1 MNSNGYRRLL
11 VWQRARDLAV
21 EVFRTTMTQPFNRE
35 WALKDQLRRAAV
47 SVPSNIAEGN
57 ERGSAKEMARFCY
70 YARGS
75 LAEISTQADIASAI
89 GVLDQVVAK
98 RWQDE
103 CSDLAR
109 MLMRLIAATLK
120 R

>member
-1 MNSNGYRRLL
+1 MDSNGFRRLL

-21 EVFRTTMTQPFNRE
+21 DIFRTTNAQRFNKE

-47 SVPSNIAEGN
+47 SVPSNIAEGSD
-57 ERGSAKEMARFCY
+57 RGSRKETARFCY

-75 LAEISTQADIASAI
+75 LAEISTQAEIASTI
-89 GVLDQVVAK
+89 GLLDQGIAR

-103 CSDLAR
+103 CDQIGR
-109 MLMRLIAATLK
+109 MLVALIAVASTD
-120 R
+120 